1 MALGTRM
8 DRATQLL
15 ALDLIPGVGCYRLR
29 KKLAGRSP
37 FELFDSSSQQL
48 AMMGFSAVQSQAIKS
63 PDFAKIEQ
71 VKYWL
76 EQAENRYLISY
87 FDDQYPDL
95 LKEISSPPLLLFCQ
109 GNVELLKRP
118 QIAVVGSR
126 TPTISAK
133 EIAKR
138 LAKQLVEHNLV
149 VTSGLATG
157 IDSCAHVG
165 AIVGHGQTIAVLGS
179 GLNVIY
185 PKSNIDLA
193 RKIIDTGLL
202 VSEFWPDVPPNAP
215 HFPRRNRIVSG
226 LSLGVVVVEAAERSG
241 SLITARLAAEQNR
254 EVFAVPGSINNPK
267 VQGCH
272 KLINQ
277 GAKLITDV
285 ADIIDELP
293 ENIFSAVTLQHKISS
308 RLSPQSRLP
317 FDITLESV
325 GFELTSIDQV
335 VELSHLPIE
344 TVLEQL
350 LSLELAG
357 LIILGSGGYVRIKG
371 DT

>member
-1 MALGTRM
+1 M
-8 DRATQLL
+8 DRSTQLL
-15 ALDLIPGVGCYRLR
+15 ALDLIPGIGCYRLR
-29 KKLAGRSP
+29 KKLSGCSP
-37 FELFDSSSQQL
+37 FELFDFSNQQL
-48 AMMGFSAVQSQAIKS
+48 AKMGFSVVQIQAIKT
-63 PDFAKIEQ
+63 PNLAKIT
-71 VKYWL
+71 
-76 EQAENRYLISY
+76 QAEQWLAQVNNRHLVSY
-87 FDDQYPDL
+87 FDPKYPDL

-109 GNVELLKRP
+109 GDVALLKRP

-165 AIVGHGQTIAVLGS
+165 AIVGNGQTIAVLGS

-185 PKSNIDLA
+185 PRSNIELA
-193 RKIIDTGLL
+193 RKIIETGLL
-202 VSEFWPDVPPNAP
+202 VSEFWPDVPPIAHN
-215 HFPRRNRIVSG
+215 FPRRNRIVSG
-226 LSLGVVVVEAAERSG
+226 LSLGIVVVEAAQRSG

-293 ENIFSAVTLQHKISS
+293 QNIFSGVTLQHEISS
-308 RLSPQSRLP
+308 RLSPKSRLP
-317 FDITLESV
+317 FDLTLESV
-325 GFELTSIDQV
+325 GFELTSIDQI
-335 VELSHLPIE
+335 VELSHLPIAV
-344 TVLEQL
+344 VLEQL

-357 LIILGSGGYVRIKG
+357 LIIFGSGGYFRVKG
-371 DT
+371 GTDV